1 MIEQPSRAE
10 WYAVLASCAAVS
22 LAAIAWSWRHGAMLN
37 YGDAVAHLH
46 IARRVFD
53 SHRPGLTQLGSVWL
67 PLSHLVL
74 IPFVAVYAWWAS
86 GAAAL
91 IPSALAWLASCVGVY
106 RLARRWLAPAPAA
119 FALAF
124 FALNPNLLYLQT
136 TAMTEPL
143 FVCLMVWTAV
153 WLVEW
158 RATLDTSDER
168 RGNRLLWCIALVLA
182 AAVYTRYDGW
192 IMALLA
198 WCAIGIALLKRQ
210 RLRSRT
216 FWLASI
222 VVVAAP
228 TVWFVYNAVV
238 FGDWLDFLRGPYS
251 AKAIEMRT
259 AAPGAGP
266 PHPGWHNLWVSLI
279 FYTKSAEMDAAALAW
294 GNALLIISLLGAV
307 WGWISARKR
316 GFAWA
321 LLLWLPLPFYAYSV
335 AYGSVPIF
343 LPVWWPHSWYN
354 TRYGVE
360 MLPAFALGLGFAAS
374 VVMGPAHKFKPGSVR
389 YLSVLLFLLIGLNVG
404 WMLREGP
411 PVYIEGTKNIE
422 ARRSYEEEIPAALR
436 ELLATRPGGVVLM
449 DTSVYP
455 QIVAFTGIPLSQTIN
470 ESDKEFYHA
479 ALAAPAQ
486 HAALVLAFDGD
497 EIDRAVHAHPEGLQE
512 VRRFAA
518 PNQPSAVLYV
528 SVTPTPATP
537 ANAFER

>member
-1 MIEQPSRAE
+1 
-10 WYAVLASCAAVS
+10 VLASCAAVS

-67 PLSHLVL
+67 PLPHIVL
-74 IPFVAVYAWWAS
+74 IPFVAVYAWWAN

-91 IPSALAWLASCVGVY
+91 IPSSLAWLASCMGVY
-106 RLARRWLAPAPAA
+106 RLARRWIAPAPAA
-119 FALAF
+119 VALAF

-143 FVCLMVWTAV
+143 FVCMMVWTAV

-158 RATLDTSDER
+158 RATLDTNDER

-198 WCAIGIALLKRQ
+198 WCAIGITLLKRQ

-222 VVVAAP
+222 VVIAAP
-228 TVWFVYNAVV
+228 VIWFVYNAVV

-251 AKAIEMRT
+251 AKAIELRT
-259 AAPGAGP
+259 AAPGSGP

-279 FYTKSAEMDAAALAW
+279 FYVKSAEMDAAALAW
-294 GNALLIISLLGAV
+294 GNALLVISLFGTA
-307 WGWISARKR
+307 WAWITARKR
-316 GFAWA
+316 GFSWA
-321 LLLWLPLPFYAYSV
+321 LLLWLPVPFYAYSV

-374 VVMGPAHKFKPGSVR
+374 IVMGPAREFKPGSVR
-389 YLSVLLFLLIGLNVG
+389 YVAIVLFLLIGLNVG

-411 PVYIEGTKNIE
+411 PVYVEGTKNIE

-470 ESDKEFYHA
+470 ESDKEFYRA

-486 HAALVLAFDGD
+486 HAALVLAFEGD
-497 EIDRAVHAHPEGLQE
+497 EVDRAVHANPEGLQE

-518 PNQPSAVLYV
+518 PNQPSAILYV
-528 SVTPTPATP
+528 SIAPGSRTPTDAL
-537 ANAFER
+537 AR